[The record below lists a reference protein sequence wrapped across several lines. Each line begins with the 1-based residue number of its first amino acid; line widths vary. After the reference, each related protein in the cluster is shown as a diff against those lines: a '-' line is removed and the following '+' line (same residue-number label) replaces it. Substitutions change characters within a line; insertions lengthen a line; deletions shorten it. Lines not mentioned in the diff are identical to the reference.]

1 MNVAQARDLAIRLL
15 NAVALIAVAPLALT
29 ARLEALARPSAEGWY
44 LVWAQLLAG
53 VPGFPGVYL
62 RRAYYRCTL
71 ESCNPRSTIGY
82 GAIFAH
88 RQASIGAHVYVG
100 PYALIG
106 CATLEAGCLIGSRAS
121 LTSGPNLHV
130 LDDEGRW
137 MPTDRQRLQRIRI
150 GAHAWIG
157 EGAIVMAD
165 IGRGA
170 MVAAGGVVS
179 SPVKEG
185 VLVAGNPARYVR
197 QLLEA
202 DQRPAPAGV

>member
-1 MNVAQARDLAIRLL
+1 MSVSRARDLVIALL

-29 ARLEALARPSAEGWY
+29 ARLEALVRPSAEGWY
-44 LVWAQLLAG
+44 LAWAQLLAG
-53 VPGFPGVYL
+53 APGYPGVYL
-62 RRAYYRCTL
+62 RRAYYRWTL
-71 ESCNPRSTIGY
+71 ESCSPRSTIGY
-82 GAIFAH
+82 GAIFTH

-100 PYALIG
+100 PYALVG
-106 CATLEAGCLIGSRAS
+106 CATLEPGCLIGSRAS
-121 LTSGPNLHV
+121 LTSGPSLHD
-130 LDDEGRW
+130 LDKEGRW
-137 MPTDRQRLQRIRI
+137 MATDRRRLQRIRI

-197 QLLEA
+197 QLLES
-202 DQRPAPAGV
+202 DQSSAKVSV